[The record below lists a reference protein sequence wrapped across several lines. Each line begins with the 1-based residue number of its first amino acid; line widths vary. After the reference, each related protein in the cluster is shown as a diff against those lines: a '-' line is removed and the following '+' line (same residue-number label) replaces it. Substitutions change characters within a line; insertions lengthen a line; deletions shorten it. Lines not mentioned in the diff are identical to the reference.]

1 VPIEYENRYKNIEPA
16 QRRKI
21 LGMTTL
27 LDDSILNITKALEK
41 KGMLDNTIIAF
52 SSDVCIYYLNKKKLL
67 SLL

>member
-16 QRRKI
+16 KRRKI

-41 KGMLDNTIIAF
+41 KGMLDNTIIVF
-52 SSDVCIYYLNKKKLL
+52 SSDVCILIRTKQDD
-67 SLL
+67 SV